1 MGRKTG
7 REFIASML
15 RSDQILATVEMI
27 QKENLDVRTVTMGIN
42 LLDCRT
48 GDVGSTCERIEQKIS
63 DLAGNFVST
72 CSTVSKRLGI
82 PVVNKRISV
91 TPIAFVG
98 AGFDR
103 KGFVELALCLDRA
116 ATAVGV
122 DILGGFSAQVE
133 KGMTATDREY
143 IASIPEAL
151 ARTEKVC
158 ASINIATTQKGINM
172 DALAIIGHTIK
183 DLAEM
188 TRDQGGF
195 GAAKFVVFCNQP
207 GDNPFMAGAIHG
219 LEEADAVLN
228 VGVSGPGVIARSLE
242 RLIGHHQNGERLR
255 LDEIAE
261 EIKQTTFRVTRCGE
275 LIGRQ
280 VSKALGIE
288 FGVVD
293 LSLAPTPTIGDSVGE
308 IFKILGV
315 DSVGAPGST
324 AILAMLNDAV
334 KKGGIFASKTVGG
347 LSGAFIPVM
356 EDAVL
361 AEAVGDGSL
370 CLEKLE
376 AMTCVCSVG
385 LDMVAIPGSVDADTI
400 SAIIADEM
408 ALGMVNHKTTAAR
421 LIPVPGKEAGDYV
434 SFGGLFGASPIMEV
448 RNAGKSSRF
457 MAWGGRIPAPI
468 HSFKN

>member
-1 MGRKTG
+1 
-7 REFIASML
+7 ML

-27 QKENLDVRTVTMGIN
+27 QKENLDVRTVTMGIS
-42 LLDCRT
+42 LLDCR
-48 GDVGSTCERIEQKIS
+48 GGSVAETCEKIEKKIF
-63 DLAGNFVST
+63 DYAGNFVAT
-72 CSTVSKRLGI
+72 CNDISRNLGI

-98 AGFDR
+98 AGFDQH
-103 KGFVELALCLDRA
+103 GFVELAKSLDRA

-133 KGMTATDREY
+133 KGMTATDLEY
-143 IASIPEAL
+143 IKSLPEAL
-151 ARTEKVC
+151 AQTEKIC
-158 ASINIATTQKGINM
+158 ASINIGTSQKGINM
-172 DALAIIGHTIK
+172 DALAMMGHTIK
-183 DLAEM
+183 AIAEK

-219 LEEADAVLN
+219 LEEAEAVLN
-228 VGVSGPGVIARSLE
+228 VGVSGPGVIARALE
-242 RLIGHHQNGERLR
+242 RLIDDRNGSGKLR
-255 LDEIAE
+255 LDDIAD

-275 LIGRQ
+275 LIGRK

-293 LSLAPTPTIGDSVGE
+293 LSLAPTPTVGDSVGE

-315 DSVGAPGST
+315 DAVGAPGST

-334 KKGGIFASKTVGG
+334 KKGGIFASRTVGG

-356 EDAVL
+356 EDSVL
-361 AEAVGDGSL
+361 ADAVGEGAL

-385 LDMVAIPGSVDADTI
+385 LDMVAIPGSIDADTI

-421 LIPVPGKEAGDYV
+421 LIPVPGKEAGEHV
-434 SFGGLFGASPIMEV
+434 SFGGLFGASPIIEV
-448 RNAGKSSRF
+448 RNVGKSGRF
-457 MAWGGRIPAPI
+457 IAWGGRLPAPI

>member
-1 MGRKTG
+1 
-7 REFIASML
+7 ML

-42 LLDCRT
+42 LLDCR
-48 GDVGSTCERIEQKIS
+48 GSSVQETCRNIEDRIADK
-63 DLAGNFVST
+63 AGKFVQT
-72 CSTVSKRLGI
+72 CNLVSRKLGI
-82 PVVNKRISV
+82 PVVNKRISI
-91 TPIAFVG
+91 TPISFVG
-98 AGFDR
+98 AGYGRDE
-103 KGFVELALCLDRA
+103 FVDLAISLDRA
-116 ATAVGV
+116 AAAVGV

-133 KGMTATDREY
+133 KGMTETDRQY
-143 IASIPEAL
+143 ILSLPEAL
-151 ARTEKVC
+151 RRSKTVC
-158 ASINIATTQKGINM
+158 ASINIASSQKGINM
-172 DALAIIGHTIK
+172 DALAMLGSTIK
-183 DLAEM
+183 EIAEQ
-188 TRDQGGF
+188 TSDQGGF

-219 LEEADAVLN
+219 VEEADTVLN

-242 RLIGHHQNGERLR
+242 KLIFARQGAGSNLK

-275 LIGRQ
+275 LVGRQ
-280 VSKALGIE
+280 VSDILGVS

-293 LSLAPTPTIGDSVGE
+293 LSLAPTPTVGDSVGE
-308 IFKILGV
+308 ILHILGV
-315 DSVGAPGST
+315 DAIGAPGST

-334 KKGGIFASKTVGG
+334 KKGGIFASKNVGG

-361 AEAVGDGSL
+361 AEAVGNNHL

-385 LDMVAIPGSVDADTI
+385 IDMVPIPGSVDGDTI
-400 SAIIADEM
+400 AAIIADEM
-408 ALGMVNHKTTAAR
+408 ALGMINNKTTAVR
-421 LIPVPGKEAGDYV
+421 IIPVPGKEVGDTV

-457 MAWGGRIPAPI
+457 ISWGGRIPAPV

>member
-1 MGRKTG
+1 
-7 REFIASML
+7 ML
-15 RSDQILATVEMI
+15 RSDQILSTVEMI

-42 LLDCRT
+42 LLDCRGAT
-48 GDVGSTCERIEQKIS
+48 VEKTCQNIEEKIVA
-63 DLAGNFVST
+63 LAGNFVTT
-72 CSTVSKRLGI
+72 CDDISKNVGI

-91 TPIAFVG
+91 TPIALVG
-98 AGFDR
+98 AGYTKND
-103 KGFVELALCLDRA
+103 FVKLAKSLDRA
-116 ATAVGV
+116 ATSVGV

-133 KGMTATDREY
+133 KGMTETDRQY
-143 IASIPEAL
+143 IASLPEVL
-151 ARTEKVC
+151 SQTEKIC
-158 ASINIATTQKGINM
+158 ASINVASSQKGINM
-172 DALAIIGHTIK
+172 DAVTILGATIK
-183 DLAEM
+183 EIAEK
-188 TRDQGGF
+188 TKDSGGF

-219 LEEADAVLN
+219 IEEADAVLN

-242 RLIGHHQNGERLR
+242 RRIKNMKGQPLP

-280 VSKALGIE
+280 VSEALGIE

-293 LSLAPTPTIGDSVGE
+293 LSLAPTPAIGDSVGE

-315 DSVGAPGST
+315 DAIGAPGST

-356 EDAVL
+356 EDSVL
-361 AEAVGDGSL
+361 ADAVGQGSL

-385 LDMVAIPGSVDADTI
+385 LDMVPIPGSTDADTI
-400 SAIIADEM
+400 AAIIADEM
-408 ALGMVNHKTTAAR
+408 ALGMINNKTTAAR
-421 LIPVPGKEAGDYV
+421 LIPAPGKEAGEYV
-434 SFGGLFGASPIMEV
+434 SFGGLFGASPIIEV
-448 RNAGKSSRF
+448 RNSGKSGRF
-457 MAWGGRIPAPI
+457 IGWGGKIPAPI

>member
-1 MGRKTG
+1 
-7 REFIASML
+7 ML

-42 LLDCRT
+42 LLDCHEKS
-48 GDVGSTCERIEQKIS
+48 VASTCRHIEDRISEK
-63 DLAGNFVST
+63 AGNFVET
-72 CSTVSKRLGI
+72 CDFVSRKLGI
-82 PVVNKRISV
+82 PIVNKRIAI

-98 AGFDR
+98 AGFDQN
-103 KGFVELALCLDRA
+103 GFVELARSLDRA
-116 ATAVGV
+116 ASNVGV

-133 KGMTATDREY
+133 KGMTETDRHY
-143 IASIPEAL
+143 ISSLPTAL
-151 ARTEKVC
+151 SVTDKVC
-158 ASINIATTQKGINM
+158 ASINVGSSQKGINM
-172 DALAIIGHTIK
+172 DAVTMLGQSIK
-183 DLAEM
+183 DIAEA
-188 TRDQGGF
+188 TRSQNGF

-219 LEEADAVLN
+219 LEEADVVLN
-228 VGVSGPGVIARSLE
+228 IGVSGPGVIARALE
-242 RLIGHHQNGERLR
+242 RLISSRSNKLK
-255 LDEIAE
+255 LDELAE

-275 LIGRQ
+275 LVGRQ
-280 VSKALGIE
+280 VSEILGIE

-308 IFKILGV
+308 ILHILGV
-315 DSVGAPGST
+315 DAIGAPGST
-324 AILAMLNDAV
+324 AILAILNDAV

-356 EDAVL
+356 EDALL
-361 AEAVGDGSL
+361 AEAVGSGTL

-385 LDMVAIPGSVDADTI
+385 LDMVPIPGSVDASTI

-408 ALGMVNHKTTAAR
+408 ALGMINNKTTAVR
-421 LIPVPGKEAGDYV
+421 IIPVPGKEAGEVV

-448 RNAGKSSRF
+448 RNIGKSGRF
-457 MAWGGRIPAPI
+457 IGWGGRIPAPV

>member
-1 MGRKTG
+1 
-7 REFIASML
+7 ML
-15 RSDQILATVEMI
+15 RSDHILATVEMI
-27 QKENLDVRTVTMGIN
+27 QKENLDVRAVTMGIN
-42 LLDCRT
+42 LLDCRG
-48 GDVGSTCERIEQKIS
+48 GDVRETCRRVEEKIGMAAAHFVATCDQVSQKY
-63 DLAGNFVST
+63 
-72 CSTVSKRLGI
+72 GI

-103 KGFVELALCLDRA
+103 HGFVELALALDRA
-116 ATAVGV
+116 AAAVGV

-151 ARTEKVC
+151 ARTEKIC
-158 ASINIATTQKGINM
+158 ASINIASSQKGINM
-172 DALAIIGHTIK
+172 DALALIGQTVK
-183 DLAEM
+183 ALAEI
-188 TRDQGGF
+188 TKEQSGF

-219 LEEADAVLN
+219 LEEADLVLN
-228 VGVSGPGVIARSLE
+228 VGVSGPGVIARALE
-242 RLIGHHQNGERLR
+242 RLIHAKGRDNLG
-255 LDEIAE
+255 LDDIAE

-280 VSKALGIE
+280 VSKEMGIE

-293 LSLAPTPTIGDSVGE
+293 LSLAPTPTVGDSVGE
-308 IFKILGV
+308 ILEILGV
-315 DSVGAPGST
+315 DVVGAPGST

-334 KKGGIFASKTVGG
+334 KKGGIFASKAVGG

-361 AEAVGDGSL
+361 AEAVGSGAL

-385 LDMVAIPGSVDADTI
+385 LDMIPVPGSVDADTI

-408 ALGMVNHKTTAAR
+408 ALGMINNKTTAVR
-421 LIPVPGKEAGDYV
+421 LIPVPGKEAGELV
-434 SFGGLFGASPIMEV
+434 SFGGLFGASPIMPV
-448 RNAGKSSRF
+448 RNVGKSRRF
-457 MAWGGRIPAPI
+457 IAWGGRIPAPL

>member
-1 MGRKTG
+1 
-7 REFIASML
+7 ML

-27 QKENLDVRTVTMGIN
+27 QKENLDVRTVTMGIS
-42 LLDCRT
+42 LLDCRG
-48 GDVGSTCERIEQKIS
+48 GDVEETCKRIHNRII
-63 DLAGNFVST
+63 DYAGNFVAT
-72 CSTVSKRLGI
+72 CNSVSKKYGI
-82 PVVNKRISV
+82 PVVNKRIAV

-98 AGFDR
+98 AGFFRED
-103 KGFVELALCLDRA
+103 FVRIAHTLDQA
-116 ATAVGV
+116 AKAVGV

-133 KGMTATDREY
+133 KGMTNTDLEF

-151 ARTEKVC
+151 AQTERVC
-158 ASINIATTQKGINM
+158 SSINIGSTQKGINM
-172 DALAIIGHTIK
+172 DALAMMGRTIK
-183 DLAEM
+183 DLAEK
-188 TRDQGGF
+188 TADHGGF
-195 GAAKFVVFCNQP
+195 AAAKFVVFCNQP

-228 VGVSGPGVIARSLE
+228 VGVSGPGVIARALE
-242 RLIGHHQNGERLR
+242 RLIEKHPEPGSLH
-255 LDEIAE
+255 LDELAE

-275 LIGRQ
+275 LIGRA
-280 VSKALGIE
+280 VSKSLGIE

-293 LSLAPTPTIGDSVGE
+293 LSLAPTPTVGDSVGE

-315 DSVGAPGST
+315 DAIGAPGTT

-356 EDAVL
+356 EDAML

-385 LDMVAIPGSVDADTI
+385 LDMIAIPGSIDADTI

-408 ALGMVNHKTTAAR
+408 ALGLINAKTTAAR
-421 LIPVPGKEAGDYV
+421 LIPVPGKEVGDSV
-434 SFGGLFGASPIMEV
+434 SFGGLFGASPIMPI
-448 RNAGKSSRF
+448 RNVGKSSRF
-457 MAWGGRIPAPI
+457 IAWGGRMPAPI

>member
-1 MGRKTG
+1 
-7 REFIASML
+7 ML

-42 LLDCRT
+42 LLDCRASS
-48 GDVGSTCERIEQKIS
+48 VGETCRKIEDRISEK
-63 DLAGNFVST
+63 AGKFVET
-72 CSTVSKRLGI
+72 CSLVSRKLGI
-82 PVVNKRISV
+82 PVVNKRISI
-91 TPIAFVG
+91 TPISFVG
-98 AGFDR
+98 AGYKRDD
-103 KGFVELALCLDRA
+103 FVALATSLDKA
-116 ATAVGV
+116 AAAVGV

-133 KGMTATDREY
+133 KGMTETDREY
-143 IASIPEAL
+143 ILSLPEAL
-151 ARTEKVC
+151 AVSNTVC
-158 ASINIATTQKGINM
+158 ASINIASSQKGINM
-172 DALAIIGHTIK
+172 DALAMLGPTIK
-183 DLAEM
+183 EIAGRTAE
-188 TRDQGGF
+188 QGGF

-219 LEEADAVLN
+219 VEEADTVLN
-228 VGVSGPGVIARSLE
+228 IGVSGPGVIARSLE
-242 RLIGHHQNGERLR
+242 RLISSRKGRNIDLK

-275 LIGRQ
+275 LVGRQ
-280 VSKALGIE
+280 VSDILGVS

-293 LSLAPTPTIGDSVGE
+293 LSLAPTPKVGDSVGE
-308 IFKILGV
+308 ILHILGV
-315 DSVGAPGST
+315 DAIGAPGST

-361 AEAVGDGSL
+361 ADAVGNGDL

-385 LDMVAIPGSVDADTI
+385 IDMVAIPGSVDGDTI

-408 ALGMVNHKTTAAR
+408 ALGMVNNKTTAVR
-421 LIPVPGKEAGDYV
+421 IIPVPGKEVGDSV
-434 SFGGLFGASPIMEV
+434 SFGGLFGASPIMAV
-448 RNAGKSSRF
+448 RNVGKSSRF
-457 MAWGGRIPAPI
+457 IAWGGRIPAPV

>member
-1 MGRKTG
+1 
-7 REFIASML
+7 ML

-27 QKENLDVRTVTMGIN
+27 QKENLDVRTVTMGIS
-42 LLDCRT
+42 LLDCRG
-48 GDVGSTCERIEQKIS
+48 GDVEQTCKKIH
-63 DLAGNFVST
+63 DKIIGYAGNFVAT
-72 CSTVSKRLGI
+72 CDAIGKKYGI
-82 PVVNKRISV
+82 PIVNKRIAI

-98 AGFDR
+98 AGFLREDFIR
-103 KGFVELALCLDRA
+103 IAKTLDDA

-133 KGMTATDREY
+133 KGMTKTDREF
-143 IASIPEAL
+143 IASIPDAL
-151 ARTEKVC
+151 AQTEKVC
-158 ASINIATTQKGINM
+158 ASINIGTTQKGINM
-172 DALAIIGHTIK
+172 DALAMMGKTVK
-183 DLAEM
+183 ALAEK
-188 TRDQGGF
+188 TSDQGGF

-228 VGVSGPGVIARSLE
+228 VGVSGPGVIARALE
-242 RLIGHHQNGERLR
+242 RLIRKHPEPGSLQ
-255 LDEIAE
+255 LDELAE

-275 LIGRQ
+275 LIGRV
-280 VSKALGIE
+280 VSQSLGIE

-315 DSVGAPGST
+315 DAIGAPGST

-356 EDAVL
+356 EDALL
-361 AEAVGDGSL
+361 AEAVGDGHL

-408 ALGMVNHKTTAAR
+408 ALGMINCKTTAAR

-434 SFGGLFGASPIMEV
+434 SFGGLFGASPIMPI
-448 RNAGKSSRF
+448 RNIGKSSRF
-457 MAWGGRIPAPI
+457 VAWGGRMPAPI

>member
-1 MGRKTG
+1 
-7 REFIASML
+7 ML
-15 RSDQILATVEMI
+15 RSDQIISTVEMI

-48 GDVGSTCERIEQKIS
+48 GDV
-63 DLAGNFVST
+63 AST
-72 CSTVSKRLGI
+72 CSRIEERILSIAGDFVPTCNAVSRKLGI

-103 KGFVELALCLDRA
+103 FGFVELAKCLDRA
-116 ATAVGV
+116 AASVGV
-122 DILGGFSAQVE
+122 DILGGFSTQVE

-151 ARTEKVC
+151 AQTDKIC
-158 ASINIATTQKGINM
+158 ASINIASSQKGINM
-172 DALAIIGHTIK
+172 DALAMVGRTIK
-183 DLAEM
+183 ELAER
-188 TRDQGGF
+188 TSDKGGF

-228 VGVSGPGVIARSLE
+228 IGVSGPGVIARALE
-242 RLIGHHQNGERLR
+242 RLISHHHGREPLR

-315 DSVGAPGST
+315 DAVGAPGST

-361 AEAVGDGSL
+361 AEAVGEGSL

-376 AMTCVCSVG
+376 SMTCVCSVG
-385 LDMVAIPGSVDADTI
+385 LDMIAIPGSVDADTI

-421 LIPVPGKEAGDYV
+421 IIPVPGKEAGEHI
-434 SFGGLFGASPIMEV
+434 SFGGLFGASPIMEI

>member
-1 MGRKTG
+1 
-7 REFIASML
+7 ML
-15 RSDQILATVEMI
+15 RSDHILATVEMI
-27 QKENLDVRTVTMGIN
+27 QKENLDVRAVTMGIN
-42 LLDCRT
+42 LLDCRG
-48 GDVGSTCERIEQKIS
+48 GDVAETCRRVEEKIGRVAARFVATCEQ
-63 DLAGNFVST
+63 VSR
-72 CSTVSKRLGI
+72 KYGI
-82 PVVNKRISV
+82 PVVNKRISI

-103 KGFVELALCLDRA
+103 QGFVELALALDRA
-116 ATAVGV
+116 ATGVGV

-143 IASIPEAL
+143 IAAIPEAL
-151 ARTEKVC
+151 ARTEKIC
-158 ASINIATTQKGINM
+158 ASINIASSQKGINM
-172 DALAIIGHTIK
+172 DALALIGQTVK
-183 DLAEM
+183 DLAEV
-188 TRDQGGF
+188 TREQSGF

-219 LEEADAVLN
+219 LEEADLVLN
-228 VGVSGPGVIARSLE
+228 VGVSGPGVIARALE
-242 RLIGHHQNGERLR
+242 RLIHAKGRKHLG
-255 LDEIAE
+255 LDDIAE

-275 LIGRQ
+275 LIGRK
-280 VSKALGIE
+280 VSEELGIE

-293 LSLAPTPTIGDSVGE
+293 LSLAPTPTVGDSVGE
-308 IFKILGV
+308 ILQILGV
-315 DSVGAPGST
+315 DVVGAPGST

-334 KKGGIFASKTVGG
+334 KKGGIFASKAVGG

-361 AEAVGDGSL
+361 AEAVGSGAL

-385 LDMVAIPGSVDADTI
+385 LDMVPVPGSVDAGTI

-408 ALGMVNHKTTAAR
+408 ALGMINNKTTAVR
-421 LIPVPGKEAGDYV
+421 LIPVPGKEAGELV

-448 RNAGKSSRF
+448 RNVGKSSRF
-457 MAWGGRIPAPI
+457 IAWGGRIPAPL

>member
-1 MGRKTG
+1 
-7 REFIASML
+7 ML

-42 LLDCRT
+42 LLDCREKSVT
-48 GDVGSTCERIEQKIS
+48 ATCRHIEDRILEK
-63 DLAGNFVST
+63 AGNFVET
-72 CSTVSKRLGI
+72 CNFVSRKLGI
-82 PVVNKRISV
+82 PVVNKRISI

-98 AGFDR
+98 AGFNQD
-103 KGFVELALCLDRA
+103 GFVELACALDRA
-116 ATAVGV
+116 AARVGV

-133 KGMTATDREY
+133 KGMTETDRQY
-143 IASIPEAL
+143 IMSLPVAL
-151 ARTEKVC
+151 SVTDKIC
-158 ASINIATTQKGINM
+158 ASINVASSQKGINM
-172 DALAIIGHTIK
+172 DAVTMLGQSVK
-183 DLAEM
+183 DIAEA
-188 TRDQGGF
+188 TREQSGF

-219 LEEADAVLN
+219 VEEADTVLN
-228 VGVSGPGVIARSLE
+228 IGVSGPGVIARSLE
-242 RLIGHHQNGERLR
+242 RLISSRNDGLR

-275 LIGRQ
+275 LVGRQ
-280 VSKALGIE
+280 VSEILGVD

-308 IFKILGV
+308 ILHILGV
-315 DSVGAPGST
+315 DAIGAPGST

-356 EDAVL
+356 EDALL
-361 AEAVGDGSL
+361 AEAVGSGAL

-385 LDMVAIPGSVDADTI
+385 LDMIPIPGSVDADTI

-408 ALGMVNHKTTAAR
+408 ALGMINNKTTAAR
-421 LIPVPGKEAGDYV
+421 IIPVPGKEVGDKV
-434 SFGGLFGASPIMEV
+434 SFGGLFGASPIMEI
-448 RNAGKSSRF
+448 RNVGKSKRF
-457 MAWGGRIPAPI
+457 IGWGGRIPAPV

>member
-1 MGRKTG
+1 
-7 REFIASML
+7 ML
-15 RSDQILATVEMI
+15 RSDQILSTVEMI

-42 LLDCRT
+42 LLDCR
-48 GDVGSTCERIEQKIS
+48 GASVAATCKNIEEKIGA
-63 DLAGNFVST
+63 LAGNFVQT
-72 CSTVSKRLGI
+72 CNTVSKKVGI

-91 TPIAFVG
+91 TPIALVG
-98 AGFDR
+98 AGYGR
-103 KGFVELALCLDRA
+103 KDFVELAKSLDRA
-116 ATAVGV
+116 ATSVGV

-133 KGMTATDREY
+133 KGMTETDRQY
-143 IASIPEAL
+143 IASLPDAL
-151 ARTEKVC
+151 AQTEKIC
-158 ASINIATTQKGINM
+158 ASINIASSQKGINM
-172 DALAIIGHTIK
+172 DALAILGHTIK
-183 DLAEM
+183 DIAEK
-188 TRDQGGF
+188 TKDIGGF

-219 LEEADAVLN
+219 VEEADAVLN
-228 VGVSGPGVIARSLE
+228 VGVSGPGVIARALE
-242 RLIGHHQNGERLR
+242 RRISNSAGQPLP

-280 VSKALGIE
+280 VSDALGIE

-293 LSLAPTPTIGDSVGE
+293 LSLAPTPAIGDSVGE

-315 DSVGAPGST
+315 DAVGAPGST

-356 EDAVL
+356 EDSVL
-361 AEAVGDGSL
+361 ADAVGEGSL

-376 AMTCVCSVG
+376 SMTCVCSVG
-385 LDMVAIPGSVDADTI
+385 LDMVPIPGSVDADTI

-408 ALGMVNHKTTAAR
+408 ALGMINNKTTAAR
-421 LIPVPGKEAGDYV
+421 LIPAPGKEAGEEV

-457 MAWGGRIPAPI
+457 IAWGGRIPAPI